1 MQCCGVKNMVVFGQE
16 ITKEDMPSYENFVNA
31 PSHMYSAM
39 QDLLNNGLNQNQQQ
53 NQQNGLQVALQPAEK
68 NKGAWK

>member
-1 MQCCGVKNMVVFGQE
+1 MVVFGQE

-39 QDLLNNGLNQNQQQ
+39 QDLLNNGLQQGLQQNQQQ
-53 NQQNGLQVALQPAEK
+53 K
-68 NKGAWK
+68 

>member
-1 MQCCGVKNMVVFGQE
+1 MVLFGKE
-16 ITKEDMPSYENFVNA
+16 ITRENMPSYENFVNS

-39 QDLLNNGLNQNQQQ
+39 QDLLNAGLQQNQNQQQ

>member
-1 MQCCGVKNMVVFGQE
+1 MVVFGQE

-39 QDLLNNGLNQNQQQ
+39 QDLLNNGLQQGLQQNQQQ
-53 NQQNGLQVALQPAEK
+53 NNNQQVALQPAEK
-68 NKGAWK
+68 NRGAWK

>member
-1 MQCCGVKNMVVFGQE
+1 MVVFGKE

-39 QDLLNNGLNQNQQQ
+39 QDLLNNGLQNQNLNQQQ
-53 NQQNGLQVALQPAEK
+53 NQQNGLQVALQPAGK